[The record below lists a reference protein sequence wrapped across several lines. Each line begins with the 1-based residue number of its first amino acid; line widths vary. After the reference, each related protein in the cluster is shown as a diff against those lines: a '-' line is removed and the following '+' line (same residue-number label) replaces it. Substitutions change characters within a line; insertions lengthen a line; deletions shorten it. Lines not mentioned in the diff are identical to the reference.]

1 MVIDDDDDFVS
12 QRKVPELALIV
23 PSAGER
29 SITLAAPGMEY
40 AELPLR
46 VEPDDGRVI
55 TVTVHGR
62 PVAGQ
67 VVGEELNDWFTTF
80 LPARNGNRRFRLV
93 HVREDIPRYIKSRY
107 QQPGASNR
115 VGFSDANP
123 ILLASERSLAKLNE
137 ELERAVPMN
146 RFRPNIVV
154 DGDELAPYDEDYWIQ
169 LEIGSL
175 TAFVVK
181 ACGRC
186 VIPDIDQDT
195 AATGKAVRRALRTR
209 EGVNAHDHSDRGVF
223 FAQNLNHIYTP
234 GIKVCVGDAVQVI
247 ERGTDPNVLLDP
259 AKLNVARGPAHA
271 RAGRSGTI
279 VADGWKTDRGP
290 RGLAGH

>member
-23 PSAGER
+23 PTVGES
-29 SITLAAPGMEY
+29 SITLAAPGMEN

-46 VEPDDGRVI
+46 VEPDDRRLV

-80 LPARNGNRRFRLV
+80 LPTWNGNRRFRLV
-93 HVREDIPRYIKSRY
+93 HVREDIPRYIKGRY
-107 QQPGASNR
+107 RRPGASNR

-137 ELERAVPMN
+137 ELEHAVPMN
-146 RFRPNIVV
+146 RFRPNIVI

-195 AATGKAVRRALRTR
+195 AVRGKAVRKALKTR
-209 EGVNAHDHSDRGVF
+209 EGVNAHDHSDKGVF
-223 FAQNLNHIYTP
+223 FAQNLNHLYTP
-234 GIKVCVGDAVQVI
+234 GIEVSVGDAVRVI
-247 ERGTDPNVLLDP
+247 ERGTDPNVLLDA
-259 AKLNVARGPAHA
+259 AKLNVARGPA
-271 RAGRSGTI
+271 RA
-279 VADGWKTDRGP
+279 
-290 RGLAGH
+290 

>member
-1 MVIDDDDDFVS
+1 MVIDDGNDFVS

-23 PSAGER
+23 PTVGES
-29 SITLAAPGMEY
+29 SITLAAPGMDN

-46 VEPDDGRVI
+46 VEPDDERLI

-67 VVGEELNDWFTTF
+67 IVEEELNDWFTSF
-80 LPARNGNRRFRLV
+80 LPSWNGNRRFRLV
-93 HVREDIPRYIKSRY
+93 HVREDIPRYVKSRY
-107 QQPGASNR
+107 REPRASNR

-137 ELERAVPMN
+137 ELEQAVPMN

-169 LEIGSL
+169 LAIGSL

-195 AATGKAVRRALRTR
+195 AVSGRAVRRALRTR
-209 EGVNAHDHSDRGVF
+209 RGLNAHDHSDEGVF
-223 FAQNLNHIYTP
+223 FAQNLNHVYTP
-234 GIKVCVGDAVQVI
+234 GIEVSVGDPVRVI
-247 ERGTDPNVLLDP
+247 ERGTYPNVLLDAAQP
-259 AKLNVARGPAHA
+259 DVA
-271 RAGRSGTI
+271 
-279 VADGWKTDRGP
+279 
-290 RGLAGH
+290 